1 MFVSY
6 LILTLL
12 HVQTA
17 VLARP
22 GGEVSQIKYLVRSCI
37 FVSIIFPL
45 LSTKRDQAG
54 GFYGVQ
60 RVMLYFA
67 FFRLALPFLIG
78 RFLCFL
84 KNLVISETFFWYSGH
99 TRGLA
104 WPWWQIS
111 GACTFLILL
120 LPKKK
125 KKCTCQ
131 IAVGTVTCWEYFSGI
146 AYAS

>member
-45 LSTKRDQAG
+45 LSTKRDRG
-54 GFYGVQ
+54 IGFYGVQ
-60 RVMLYFA
+60 REMLYIA
-67 FFRLALPFLIG
+67 FVGLLCLFL
-78 RFLCFL
+78 
-84 KNLVISETFFWYSGH
+84 
-99 TRGLA
+99 
-104 WPWWQIS
+104 
-111 GACTFLILL
+111 
-120 LPKKK
+120 
-125 KKCTCQ
+125 
-131 IAVGTVTCWEYFSGI
+131 
-146 AYAS
+146 

>member
-1 MFVSY
+1 MFLSY

-17 VLARP
+17 ELARP

-67 FFRLALPFLIG
+67 FLGLPCL
-78 RFLCFL
+78 
-84 KNLVISETFFWYSGH
+84 FF
-99 TRGLA
+99 
-104 WPWWQIS
+104 
-111 GACTFLILL
+111 
-120 LPKKK
+120 
-125 KKCTCQ
+125 
-131 IAVGTVTCWEYFSGI
+131 
-146 AYAS
+146 

>member
-45 LSTKRDQAG
+45 LSIKRAQG
-54 GFYGVQ
+54 MGFYGVQ
-60 RVMLYFA
+60 
-67 FFRLALPFLIG
+67 
-78 RFLCFL
+78 
-84 KNLVISETFFWYSGH
+84 
-99 TRGLA
+99 
-104 WPWWQIS
+104 
-111 GACTFLILL
+111 
-120 LPKKK
+120 
-125 KKCTCQ
+125 
-131 IAVGTVTCWEYFSGI
+131 
-146 AYAS
+146 

>member
-45 LSTKRDQAG
+45 LSIKRDQG
-54 GFYGVQ
+54 MGFYGVQ
-60 RVMLYFA
+60 RVLLYVAVLGLPGHFLETD
-67 FFRLALPFLIG
+67 FF
-78 RFLCFL
+78 
-84 KNLVISETFFWYSGH
+84 SS
-99 TRGLA
+99 
-104 WPWWQIS
+104 
-111 GACTFLILL
+111 
-120 LPKKK
+120 
-125 KKCTCQ
+125 
-131 IAVGTVTCWEYFSGI
+131 
-146 AYAS
+146 